1 MLKEGGKITGTYGV
15 NRNEEIK
22 EKLKINKYRGIES
35 DFKTTE
41 I

>member
-1 MLKEGGKITGTYGV
+1 MRKQRKGL
-15 NRNEEIK
+15 NNE

>member
-1 MLKEGGKITGTYGV
+1 MRKQRKGL
-15 NRNEEIK
+15 NNE
-22 EKLKINKYRGIES
+22 EKLKININMSRGIES

>member
-1 MLKEGGKITGTYGV
+1 MRKQRKGL
-15 NRNEEIK
+15 NNE
-22 EKLKINKYRGIES
+22 EKLKININMYRGIES

>member
-1 MLKEGGKITGTYGV
+1 MRKQREGL
-15 NRNEEIK
+15 NNE

>member
-1 MLKEGGKITGTYGV
+1 MRKQRKGL
-15 NRNEEIK
+15 NNE

-35 DFKTTE
+35 HFKTTE